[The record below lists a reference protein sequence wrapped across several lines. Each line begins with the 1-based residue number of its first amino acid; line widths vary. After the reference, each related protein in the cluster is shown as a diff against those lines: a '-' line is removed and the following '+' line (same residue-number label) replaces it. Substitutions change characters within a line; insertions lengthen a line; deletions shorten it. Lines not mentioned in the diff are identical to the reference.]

1 MGYNRAK
8 QKKNE
13 KTITSF
19 DYYGHLNYGVFLLL

>member
-8 QKKNE
+8 QKNE